1 MARQRAGDARA
12 AFARVGALPLP
23 PVEPEAPAVPPPPPV
38 SPTQAPRDVMTPR
51 RRGGAP
57 EAATAI
63 ALTVRF
69 DPDEAYENDDFF
81 LMLRRQLRRARLDK
95 AEVVRALVRVA
106 RTRPEVRQALLDEL
120 RIR

>member
-12 AFARVGALPLP
+12 AFARVGAITLPAAEPEVPPTP
-23 PVEPEAPAVPPPPPV
+23 PVLPV
-38 SPTQAPRDVMTPR
+38 SPAQPSRDVTASR

-57 EAATAI
+57 VAATAI

-69 DPDEAYENDDFF
+69 DPDESYENDDFF
-81 LMLRRQLRRARLDK
+81 LMLQRQLRRGRLDK
-95 AEVVRALVRVA
+95 AEIVRALVRVA

-120 RIR
+120 RNG